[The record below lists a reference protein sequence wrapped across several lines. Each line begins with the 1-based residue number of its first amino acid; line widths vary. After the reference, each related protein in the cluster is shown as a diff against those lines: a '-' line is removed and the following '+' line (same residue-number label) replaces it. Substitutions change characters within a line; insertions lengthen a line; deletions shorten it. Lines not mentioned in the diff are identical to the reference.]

1 MSRDAL
7 ATRDSPSA
15 SEVCGE
21 IARDTLQ
28 RQAFDLSYTG
38 RVNLREGNY
47 DVVLREMR
55 KRMRWSLRLGILLAA
70 WWCAYGIA
78 LLVWGSQ
85 SDAELG
91 STGWKTGTLNLWSGA
106 FGLIVGMG
114 QAFLTA
120 YTHGRKR
127 DACETVARLIRRSK
141 EADA

>member
-21 IARDTLQ
+21 IARETLQ

-55 KRMRWSLRLGILLAA
+55 RQMRWSLRLGIPLAA
-70 WWCAYGIA
+70 WWCVYGIA
-78 LLVWGSQ
+78 LLLWGSQ
-85 SDAELG
+85 SDADFG
-91 STGWKTGTLNLWSGA
+91 STGWKTGTLSLWSGV
-106 FGLIVGMG
+106 FGLFVGMG

-120 YTHGRKR
+120 TTYGRKR
-127 DACETVARLIRRSK
+127 DACETVERLIHRSE
-141 EADA
+141 EAVV